1 MIIGS
6 DPSIRRSCGLD
17 QLMRYDK
24 ERKARTR
31 RLIVEA
37 ASKRLRKNGISTTS
51 VVTFMADAKLTHG
64 GFYSHFRSKDALVQE
79 ALVQSFHEMR
89 ARLAEAASQGGV
101 DMIVRSYLHPV
112 HRDRPE
118 QGCPVVALAGEI
130 HRQPGR
136 IRSAF
141 KRELGLHLQLIQN
154 HLPEEMA
161 AGQRKETATAVF
173 SIMVG
178 TLQLARA
185 VNDAAMSDAILEN
198 GATAALSVIAAQS
211 AQIGAAPLN

>member
-1 MIIGS
+1 
-6 DPSIRRSCGLD
+6 
-17 QLMRYDK
+17 MRYDK
-24 ERKARTR
+24 DRKARSR

-37 ASKRLRKNGISTTS
+37 AAKRIRKNGISTTS

-79 ALVQSFHEMR
+79 ALIESFQEMR
-89 ARLAEAASQGGV
+89 ARLAEAASHGGV
-101 DMIVRSYLHPV
+101 DMIVRSYLQPV
-112 HRDRPE
+112 HRDRTE

-130 HRQPGR
+130 HRQSGR

-141 KRELGLHLQLIQN
+141 RRELDQHLQLIQD
-154 HLPEEMA
+154 HLPAEMD
-161 AGQRKETATAVF
+161 AGQRKKMATSVF

-185 VNDAAMSDAILEN
+185 VNDTTMSDAILEN
-198 GATAALSVIAAQS
+198 GAAAALSVIAAQS
-211 AQIGAAPLN
+211 HPAGKAPFN

>member
-1 MIIGS
+1 
-6 DPSIRRSCGLD
+6 
-17 QLMRYDK
+17 MRYDK
-24 ERKARTR
+24 ERKIRSR
-31 RLIVEA
+31 RLIIKA
-37 ASKRLRKNGISTTS
+37 ASKRFRKDGITATS
-51 VVTFMADAKLTHG
+51 VVTLMADAELTHG

-79 ALVQSFHEMR
+79 ALVDSFREMR
-89 ARLAEAASQGGV
+89 AKLAEAASCGGV
-101 DMIVRSYLHPV
+101 EMIVRAYLHPI
-112 HRDRPE
+112 HRDRTD

-141 KRELGLHLQLIQN
+141 KRELDQHLQLIQD
-154 HLPEEMA
+154 HLPAEIA
-161 AGQRKETATAVF
+161 TDQRKQTATSVF

-185 VNDAAMSDAILEN
+185 VNDAMMSDAILTN

-211 AQIGAAPLN
+211 RSARATSIN